1 MGKPHELW
9 EPLRPLGHDEG
20 YSILLQLICNCI
32 WPMKDKYSSPR
43 GWTNLESTEAVLYV
57 RNMPR
62 SPTNASIS
70 TLRYALAPDAAAV
83 QAIEATFAAYDHMMR
98 ILEEVAPV
106 GANLVSL
113 HAQAYERIRTET
125 GLPARLVTLGL
136 RDRAGYVAGSPPRRI
151 PLDDKLFAIKGPT
164 SLTISTVSGRVLVPF
179 QVPGY
184 LAGWESP
191 FPAQLVADGTRYE
204 VHIAVKSTALQPEEK
219 TMLHEGILARM
230 GRLLAAIASQTIDNA
245 ETSNKLAL
253 VKQAI
258 REIDAGADE
267 ARHALGKSRAEEFRL
282 KRRREELDGE
292 AASLTDKIR
301 LALAENRED
310 LARAGLARQID
321 LESQGIALERAMD
334 FVELEIDEQT
344 KALQA
349 MLGARREA
357 ESRLADLEASMV
369 QHALTETNRGPSA
382 TNTISTDRAM
392 AAIARVTGVP
402 ASSVFG
408 AKELDE
414 LDRLQREK
422 EIAARLER
430 IKSQQ

>member
-1 MGKPHELW
+1 MIKLAAE
-9 EPLRPLGHDEG
+9 
-20 YSILLQLICNCI
+20 
-32 WPMKDKYSSPR
+32 
-43 GWTNLESTEAVLYV
+43 T
-57 RNMPR
+57 
-62 SPTNASIS
+62 PTA
-70 TLRYALAPDAAAV
+70 TLRYALTPDEAAV
-83 QAIEATFAAYDHMMR
+83 AAIEATFAAYDRMMA
-98 ILEEVAPV
+98 ILAEAVPA

-113 HAQAYERIRTET
+113 HAQAYERIRKET

-136 RDRAGYVAGSPPRRI
+136 RDRAGYIAGAIPRRI

-179 QVPGY
+179 EVPGY
-184 LAGWESP
+184 AAGWESP
-191 FPAQLVADGTRYE
+191 FPAQLVSDGRTYE
-204 VHIAVKSTALQPEEK
+204 IHIAVKSKSPPPEEK

-230 GRLLAAIASQTIDNA
+230 GRLLAAIASQTIDDA
-245 ETSNKLAL
+245 ESNNKVAL

-282 KRRREELDGE
+282 KRRREELDAE
-292 AASLTDKIR
+292 VVSLNDKVRFAI
-301 LALAENRED
+301 AENRED
-310 LARAGLARQID
+310 LARAGVARQID
-321 LESQGIALERAMD
+321 LESQQIALERALD
-334 FVELEIDEQT
+334 FIELEIEEQT

-357 ESRLADLEASMV
+357 EVR
-369 QHALTETNRGPSA
+369 LTELEQSLIQQSPAETGRGA
-382 TNTISTDRAM
+382 AQTKTISADRAM

-402 ASSVFG
+402 ASSVLG
-408 AKELDE
+408 DQELDE
-414 LDRLQREK
+414 LDRLHREK

>member
-1 MGKPHELW
+1 
-9 EPLRPLGHDEG
+9 
-20 YSILLQLICNCI
+20 
-32 WPMKDKYSSPR
+32 
-43 GWTNLESTEAVLYV
+43 
-57 RNMPR
+57 MPR
-62 SPTNASIS
+62 IAAEQSTS
-70 TLRYALAPDAAAV
+70 TLRYALAPDDAGV
-83 QAIEATFAAYDHMMR
+83 RAIEATFAAYDQMML

-136 RDRAGYVAGSPPRRI
+136 RDRAGYVAGKSPRRI

-164 SLTISTVSGRVLVPF
+164 SLTISTVQGRVLVPF
-179 QVPGY
+179 NVPGY

-191 FPAQLVADGTRYE
+191 FPAQLVADGQTYE
-204 VHIAVKSTALQPEEK
+204 VHIAVRSKAPQPEEK

-230 GRLLAAIASQTIDNA
+230 GRLLAAIASQTIDSA
-245 ETSNKLAL
+245 ESSNKVAL

-282 KRRREELDGE
+282 KRRREELDAE
-292 AASLTDKIR
+292 AASLTEKIR
-301 LALAENRED
+301 LAISQNRED
-310 LARAGLARQID
+310 LARAGVARQID

-334 FVELEIDEQT
+334 FIELEIEEQT

-349 MLGARREA
+349 MLAARREA
-357 ESRLADLEASMV
+357 DVRLADLEQSLARHSP
-369 QHALTETNRGPSA
+369 QETGRAAPSSKA
-382 TNTISTDRAM
+382 AGADRAI

-402 ASSVFG
+402 ASSVLG
-408 AKELDE
+408 DKELDE
-414 LDRLQREK
+414 LDRLHRER
-422 EIAARLER
+422 EIATRLER

>member
-1 MGKPHELW
+1 MLTMVKLPQEVA
-9 EPLRPLGHDEG
+9 
-20 YSILLQLICNCI
+20 
-32 WPMKDKYSSPR
+32 
-43 GWTNLESTEAVLYV
+43 TT
-57 RNMPR
+57 
-62 SPTNASIS
+62 
-70 TLRYALAPDAAAV
+70 TLRYALSPDAAAIE
-83 QAIEATFAAYDHMMR
+83 AIEATFMAYERMMT
-98 ILEEVAPV
+98 ILAEVAPV

-113 HAQAYERIRTET
+113 HAQAYERIRIET

-136 RDRAGYVAGSPPRRI
+136 RDRAGYVTGHLPRRI

-164 SLTISTVSGRVLVPF
+164 SLTISTVKGRILVPF
-179 QVPGY
+179 DVPGY
-184 LAGWESP
+184 VDGWESP
-191 FPAQLVADGTRYE
+191 FPAHLVFDGRAYE
-204 VHIAVKSTALQPEEK
+204 IHIAVKSKSVPTEEK

-245 ETSNKLAL
+245 ENNNKVAL

-267 ARHALGKSRAEEFRL
+267 ARYALGKSRAEEFRL
-282 KRRREELDGE
+282 KQRHEQLDTE
-292 AASLTDKIR
+292 VNALAEKIR

-310 LARAGLARQID
+310 LARAGIARQID
-321 LESQGIALERAMD
+321 LESQTLALERAAD
-334 FVELEIDEQT
+334 FIDLEIDEQT

-357 ESRLADLEASMV
+357 ETRLSDLEASLK
-369 QHALTETNRGPSA
+369 QQSPLETNEARGSTKSMSA
-382 TNTISTDRAM
+382 DRAM

-402 ASSVFG
+402 ASTVLG
-408 AKELDE
+408 DKALDE
-414 LDRLQREK
+414 LDRLHREK

>member
-1 MGKPHELW
+1 MIKLAAE
-9 EPLRPLGHDEG
+9 
-20 YSILLQLICNCI
+20 
-32 WPMKDKYSSPR
+32 
-43 GWTNLESTEAVLYV
+43 T
-57 RNMPR
+57 
-62 SPTNASIS
+62 PTA
-70 TLRYALAPDAAAV
+70 TLRYALVPDELGIE
-83 QAIEATFAAYDHMMR
+83 AIEATFAAYDRMME
-98 ILEEVAPV
+98 ILAEVAPV

-113 HAQAYERIRTET
+113 HAQAYEKIRVET

-136 RDRAGYVAGSPPRRI
+136 RDRAGYVAGGRRI

-164 SLTISTVSGRVLVPF
+164 SLTVSTVRGRVLVAF
-179 QVPGY
+179 DVPGY

-191 FPAQLVADGTRYE
+191 FPAHLVSDGRSYE
-204 VHIAVKSTALQPEEK
+204 IHIAVKSKSTQPEEK

-245 ETSNKLAL
+245 ESNNKVAL

-267 ARHALGKSRAEEFRL
+267 ARYALGKSRAEEFRL
-282 KRRREELDGE
+282 KRRREELDTE
-292 AASLTDKIR
+292 AAALTEKIR
-301 LALAENRED
+301 LAIAENRED
-310 LARAGLARQID
+310 LARAGVARQID
-321 LESQGIALERAMD
+321 LESQGIALERATD
-334 FVELEIDEQT
+334 FIELEIDEQT

-357 ESRLADLEASMV
+357 EGRLADLEASLA
-369 QHALTETNRGPSA
+369 QHAPQETGWGTSA
-382 TNTISTDRAM
+382 TKTVSADLAM

-402 ASSVFG
+402 ASRVLG
-408 AKELDE
+408 DKELDE
-414 LDRLQREK
+414 LDRLHREK

>member
-1 MGKPHELW
+1 MIKLPVE
-9 EPLRPLGHDEG
+9 
-20 YSILLQLICNCI
+20 
-32 WPMKDKYSSPR
+32 
-43 GWTNLESTEAVLYV
+43 T
-57 RNMPR
+57 
-62 SPTNASIS
+62 PTA
-70 TLRYALAPDAAAV
+70 TLRYTLTPDEAGIA
-83 QAIEATFAAYDHMMR
+83 AIEATFAAYDRMME
-98 ILEEVAPV
+98 ILSDVAPV

-113 HAQAYERIRTET
+113 HAQAYEKIRKET

-136 RDRAGYVAGSPPRRI
+136 RDRAFYAAGSTRRRI

-164 SLTISTVSGRVLVPF
+164 SLTISTVEGRVLVPF
-179 QVPGY
+179 DVPGY

-191 FPAQLVADGTRYE
+191 FPAHLVSDGRAYE
-204 VHIAVKSTALQPEEK
+204 IHIAVKSKSTQPEEK

-245 ETSNKLAL
+245 ESSNKVAM

-258 REIDAGADE
+258 REIDSGADE
-267 ARHALGKSRAEEFRL
+267 ARLALGKSRAEEFRL
-282 KRRREELDGE
+282 TRRRDELE
-292 AASLTDKIR
+292 KETAILNEKIR

-310 LARAGLARQID
+310 LARAGVARQID
-321 LESQGIALERAMD
+321 LESQGLALERAMD
-334 FVELEIDEQT
+334 FIELEIDEQT

-357 ESRLADLEASMV
+357 EGRLADLELSLS
-369 QHALTETNRGPSA
+369 QHAPHETGQPAAA
-382 TNTISTDRAM
+382 TKTISPERAM

-402 ASSVFG
+402 ASSVLG
-408 AKELDE
+408 DKELDE
-414 LDRLQREK
+414 LDRLHREK

>member
-1 MGKPHELW
+1 MIKLP
-9 EPLRPLGHDEG
+9 
-20 YSILLQLICNCI
+20 
-32 WPMKDKYSSPR
+32 
-43 GWTNLESTEAVLYV
+43 TETA
-57 RNMPR
+57 
-62 SPTNASIS
+62 AA
-70 TLRYALAPDAAAV
+70 TLRYALAPDAAAIA
-83 QAIEATFAAYDHMMR
+83 AIEATFAAYDRMME
-98 ILEEVAPV
+98 ILGEVAPV

-113 HAQAYERIRTET
+113 HAQAYERIRRET

-136 RDRAGYVAGSPPRRI
+136 RDRASYAAGPTSRRI

-179 QVPGY
+179 DIPGY

-191 FPAQLVADGTRYE
+191 FPAHLVSNGRGYE
-204 VHIAVKSTALQPEEK
+204 IHIAVKSKSTQPEEK

-245 ETSNKLAL
+245 ESSNKVAM

-258 REIDAGADE
+258 REIDLGADE
-267 ARHALGKSRAEEFRL
+267 ARYALGKSRAEEFRL
-282 KRRREELDGE
+282 KRRRDELDRE
-292 AASLTDKIR
+292 TATLTEKIR

-310 LARAGLARQID
+310 LARAGVARQID
-321 LESQGIALERAMD
+321 LESQGLALERAMD
-334 FVELEIDEQT
+334 FIELEIDEQT

-357 ESRLADLEASMV
+357 EVRLADLELSLS
-369 QHALTETNRGPSA
+369 QHAPLETGKAAAA
-382 TNTISTDRAM
+382 TKSISPDRAM

-402 ASSVFG
+402 ASSVLG
-408 AKELDE
+408 DKELDE
-414 LDRLQREK
+414 LDRLHREK